1 MNHLAF
7 IAMHTDSYLRHLL
20 SNEYLLRSYY
30 DKQKSVSLEEV
41 KRTVLLME
49 RMTAVQ
55 VPDHYYRLGIER
67 TFEKIEKLSQL
78 FTIGLTRISENFLEI
93 RQNKVYVQAE
103 KQTLWQLFLP
113 SCPPLIVVCA
123 KLWYSCGFD
132 PAKAL
137 DYLHDW
143 LLPNVAYTA
152 LPSPYLPRLEEL
164 KATGGCTDLHLHLN
178 GSLETD
184 LTWQDFLRNPIE
196 VLDEL
201 NNAFDNEKVKE
212 QYLQFSTL
220 RSPKDFYELLRIAGV
235 LRELL
240 YAYLFNDNKHELI
253 ENGGSFEAL
262 LVKIR
267 PYSLIHNVGP
277 HPESYISKASSQ
289 PLCLEGLFYLRMFY
303 YLSLH
308 PDNDTVSGLFLYYLS
323 ILGLCNR
330 MLVHQTSSYG
340 FQEFQKITLN
350 GFREYSERY
359 YNRRFLQIS
368 GNDLKNI
375 KFLEGRFSPKDI
387 QNKNEQILSNVLEG
401 WKQMQAR
408 QRALGLPVSRLNL
421 VAHFIKKVD
430 KHPDDHVRYK
440 QLRQDLSFRTDLL
453 IRLLQDKSELS
464 GMITGI
470 DAAASEF
477 DTPPEV
483 FAPSYRKLRKAG
495 YEHFTYHA
503 GEDFYHVLSGLRAI
517 YEAIV
522 FLDLR
527 RTDRIGHA
535 VAAGVPVG
543 IWRENIGDHIL
554 IRKGEWLDNLVFAF
568 NLISTFNLSELTPL
582 LPLIQLH
589 IEKYGFEIYEIHNPV
604 SLYVDSWLSRYR
616 DPEQVFSKS
625 IDVLKD
631 NNLDTLFARYHSKE
645 VSVRYNE
652 IIRINTLELFGEK
665 ELTLLQKALLAFMHQ
680 KEIVI
685 ETLPTSNVMIG
696 NHREYAT
703 YHLHSW
709 YQWKKEGLPLPPIV
723 IGSDDAGIFATNIY
737 NEYCN
742 IYCQFFYENKMNAE
756 EIISF
761 IRELDDN
768 SQLYAFK

>member
-1 MNHLAF
+1 
-7 IAMHTDSYLRHLL
+7 MHTDSYLRHLL
-20 SNEYLLRSYY
+20 NNEYILRSYY
-30 DKQKSVSLEEV
+30 DKQTSVSLEEV

-55 VPDHYYRLGIER
+55 VPDHYYRLGIEQ

-78 FTIGLTRISENFLEI
+78 FTIGLTRISEDFLEI
-93 RQNKVYVQAE
+93 RQKKVYVQAE
-103 KQTLWQLFLP
+103 KQTQWQLFLP
-113 SCPPLIVVCA
+113 SCPPLIMVCA
-123 KLWYSCGFD
+123 KLWCSCGFD
-132 PAKAL
+132 PANAL
-137 DYLHDW
+137 DYLHEW

-152 LPSPYLPRLEEL
+152 LPSPYIPRLEEL
-164 KATGGCTDLHLHLN
+164 KAIGGCSDLHLHLN

-184 LTWQDFLRNPIE
+184 LTWQDFLKNPLE

-201 NNAFDNEKVKE
+201 KKAFYNEKVKE

-220 RSPKDFYELLRIAGV
+220 RSPEDFYELLKIAGA
-235 LRELL
+235 LRGRL
-240 YAYLFNDNKHELI
+240 YAYLFNDSKN
-253 ENGGSFEAL
+253 NCDSFDKL
-262 LVKIR
+262 LVMIR
-267 PYSLIHNVGP
+267 TSLLSNDGKS
-277 HPESYISKASSQ
+277 HPESSISKASSQ
-289 PLCLEGLFYLRMFY
+289 PLCLEGLFYLRMFH

-359 YNRRFLQIS
+359 YNRRFLQMS

-375 KFLEGRFSPKDI
+375 KFLEGRFSPKDS
-387 QNKNEQILSNVLEG
+387 QNKNEQILSNVLDG
-401 WKQMQAR
+401 WKQLQAR
-408 QRALGLPVSRLNL
+408 QRDLGLPVSRLNL
-421 VAHFIKKVD
+421 DAHFIKRVD

-582 LPLIQLH
+582 LPLIQLQ
-589 IEKYGFEIYEIHNPV
+589 IEKYGFEIYKIHIPV

-616 DPEQVFSKS
+616 NPEQVFSETN
-625 IDVLKD
+625 IDLK
-631 NNLDTLFARYHSKE
+631 NNDLDSLFVRYHSRE
-645 VSVRYNE
+645 VSDHYNE

-665 ELTLLQKALLAFMHQ
+665 ELTQLQKALLAFMHQ

-709 YQWKKEGLPLPPIV
+709 YKWKKEGLPLPPIV

-742 IYCQFFYENKMNAE
+742 IYCQFLYEKKMNPE
-756 EIISF
+756 EIMTF
-761 IRELDDN
+761 VRELDEN
-768 SQLYAFK
+768 SRLYAFCH

>member
-1 MNHLAF
+1 
-7 IAMHTDSYLRHLL
+7 MHTDSYLRHLL
-20 SNEYLLRSYY
+20 NNEYLLRSYY

-55 VPDHYYRLGIER
+55 VPDHYYRLGVEQ

-78 FTIGLTRISENFLEI
+78 FTIGLTQLSENFLEI
-93 RQNKVYVQAE
+93 RKNKVYVQAE
-103 KQTLWQLFLP
+103 KQTLWQLLLP
-113 SCPPLIVVCA
+113 SCPPLIMVCA

-137 DYLHDW
+137 DYLYDW

-164 KATGGCTDLHLHLN
+164 KETGGCTDLHLHLN
-178 GSLETD
+178 GALETD
-184 LTWQDFLRNPIE
+184 LTWQDFLTNPME

-201 NNAFDNEKVKE
+201 NNAFNNERVKE

-220 RSPKDFYELLRIAGV
+220 RSPEDIYELLRVAGV

-240 YAYLFNDNKHELI
+240 YAYLFNDNKHKLI
-253 ENGGSFEAL
+253 ENGGSFDEL
-262 LVKIR
+262 LIR
-267 PYSLIHNVGP
+267 IRSYSLSHVVER
-277 HPESYISKASSQ
+277 HPESYISKALSQ
-289 PLCLEGLFYLRMFY
+289 PLCLEGLFYLRMFH
-303 YLSLH
+303 YLSSHL
-308 PDNDTVSGLFLYYLS
+308 DNDTVSGLFLYYLS

-359 YNRRFLQIS
+359 YNRRFLQMS

-375 KFLEGRFSPKDI
+375 KYLEGRFSPKDS

-401 WKQMQAR
+401 WKQLQAR
-408 QRALGLPVSRLNL
+408 QTDLGLPVSSLNL

-430 KHPDDHVRYK
+430 KHPDERVRYR

-453 IRLLQDKSELS
+453 IQLLQDKSELS

-495 YEHFTYHA
+495 YGHFTYHA

-517 YEAIV
+517 YEAIM
-522 FLDLR
+522 FLDLQ

-543 IWRENIGDHIL
+543 IWRENIGNYIL

-568 NLISTFNLSELTPL
+568 NLISNFNLTELTPL
-582 LPLIQLH
+582 LPLIQLQ
-589 IEKYGFEIYEIHNPV
+589 IEKYGFEIYKVHVPV

-616 DPEQVFSKS
+616 DPEQVLSKS
-625 IDVLKD
+625 IIDFND
-631 NNLDTLFARYHSKE
+631 INLDTLFARYHSRE
-645 VSVRYNE
+645 VSNRYNE
-652 IIRINTLELFGEK
+652 IIRINTFELFGEK
-665 ELTLLQKALLAFMHQ
+665 ELTQLQKELLAFMHQ

-696 NHREYAT
+696 THREYAT

-709 YQWKKEGLPLPPIV
+709 YKWKKEGLPLPPII

-742 IYCQFFYENKMNAE
+742 IYCQFFYDNKMNAE

-768 SQLYAFK
+768 SRLYAFCKG